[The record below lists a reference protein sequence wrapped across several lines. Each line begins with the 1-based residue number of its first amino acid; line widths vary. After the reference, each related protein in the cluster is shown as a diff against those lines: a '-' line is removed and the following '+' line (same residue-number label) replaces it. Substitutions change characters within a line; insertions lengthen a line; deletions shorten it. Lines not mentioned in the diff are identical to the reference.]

1 MAVPLF
7 NKDFTYLLFFLLPFI
22 VFILAIWRYIIL
34 KKDKES
40 NYSTIF
46 LLLQFL
52 YLYIFIIIGYSIY
65 ISMLNLIY
73 SYNKYVNKGRKKTFW
88 DYLAMIFIVIT
99 MIFIIIF
106 TILFL
111 TFSSFMLGYFNID

>member
-52 YLYIFIIIGYSIY
+52 IDFAIH
-65 ISMLNLIY
+65 
-73 SYNKYVNKGRKKTFW
+73 YNCMQK
-88 DYLAMIFIVIT
+88 
-99 MIFIIIF
+99 
-106 TILFL
+106 
-111 TFSSFMLGYFNID
+111 LG